1 MSGSWR
7 SFRPSFFTDVYVL
20 LQTVTAGLSPIRTLC
35 LGFGAEAESKR
46 EWLPP
51 TSNENHENHGNPVA
65 EENDHGKAHEKIETT
80 VCLIVFLSGL
90 GLRISTSAHGRR
102 KEMRK
107 ISENKTNDRRAF
119 GTRKRSSRLDS

>member
-1 MSGSWR
+1 M
-7 SFRPSFFTDVYVL
+7 
-20 LQTVTAGLSPIRTLC
+20 GL
-35 LGFGAEAESKR
+35 GAEAESKR

-65 EENDHGKAHEKIETT
+65 EEKDHGKTHEKIETN
-80 VCLIVFLSGL
+80 VCLIVFLSDL

-107 ISENKTNDRRAF
+107 
-119 GTRKRSSRLDS
+119 RKQMIDARLVLANGPADWIAEQQKSK